1 MSMLPQV
8 GALALA
14 DTKRALAAVLEGG
27 TVLAIAHRL
36 HTVHEADRV
45 GLCHSRTQR
54 RA

>member
-27 TVLAIAHRL
+27 TVLA
-36 HTVHEADRV
+36 
-45 GLCHSRTQR
+45 GLKGYTNLPACPDDPRSPLSS
-54 RA
+54 